1 MFNKALKPYVTL
13 AGKVRGRIFSHV
25 RPFYERDVSNQ
36 DP

>member
-13 AGKVRGRIFSHV
+13 AGKVWGRIFSHV
-25 RPFYERDVSNQ
+25 RAFNEQAVSNL